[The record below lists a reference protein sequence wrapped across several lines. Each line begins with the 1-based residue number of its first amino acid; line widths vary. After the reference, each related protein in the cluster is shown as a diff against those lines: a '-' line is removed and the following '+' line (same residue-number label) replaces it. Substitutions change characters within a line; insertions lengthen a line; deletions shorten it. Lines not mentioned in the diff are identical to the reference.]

1 MNRDNVQ
8 LEMISVSP
16 QNTIEIAGA
25 MARHLVDGDVVA
37 LSGELGSGKTCF
49 AGGLARGL
57 DLSEKYRITS
67 PTFTLINEYP
77 ARYKLYHL
85 DVYRLSDHSEFDNL
99 GCDEY
104 LGVEGIVVIEW
115 AEKIARFL
123 PAKTIYINFE
133 YIDEEQR
140 KIIIDAPAERL
151 KELMKDI
158 KTEVHSIW
166 H

>member
-1 MNRDNVQ
+1 MNQENAKV
-8 LEMISVSP
+8 EIISLSH
-16 QNTIEIAGA
+16 QNTVEIACAIG
-25 MARHLVDGDVVA
+25 RQLLDGDVLA

-57 DLSEKYRITS
+57 DLSEKYQITS

-115 AEKIARFL
+115 AEKIAQFL
-123 PAKTIYINFE
+123 PVKTIFINFE
-133 YIDEEQR
+133 YIDEGKR
-140 KIIIDAPAERL
+140 KIVIEAPAERL
-151 KELMKDI
+151 KELIKDI
-158 KTEVHSIW
+158 KMEVYSIW